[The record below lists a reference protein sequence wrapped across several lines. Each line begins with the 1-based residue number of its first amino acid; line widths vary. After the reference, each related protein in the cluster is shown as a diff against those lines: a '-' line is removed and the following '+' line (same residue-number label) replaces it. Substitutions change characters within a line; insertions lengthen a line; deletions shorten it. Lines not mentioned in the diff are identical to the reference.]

1 MYVVIDSNIWISEL
15 GLSTAKG
22 LTLQFH
28 IKQQGA
34 VIAIPEVVRREVET
48 NIRNALS
55 DHCENIKKSHR
66 QLLSIFGKLKEV
78 VLPDENEI
86 SKCVEDI
93 FEKVSASKLEIPFS
107 IESANQSLDK
117 VIKGHPPSGPKNQQ
131 FKDGVIWA
139 DCLVLMESG
148 NVTLV
153 TEDKA
158 FYQDRTFGKGLDA
171 SLKQET
177 TERKNQ
183 LKIFSSIT
191 DLLDEIQTPVEIDEK
206 SLVLV
211 FFEEVKESINRI
223 LDNKG
228 FETSGEPTVSVSSYI
243 TEEVDNLF
251 IEFQIIFNCN
261 DTTGGNRT
269 PAFLTLNGEAT
280 YNIIDKTFSGF
291 RNQGECLDF
300 FDSDGKQQSKSGVFM
315 MGNIVLG
322 HRDVEHIV
330 RHKITD

>member
-1 MYVVIDSNIWISEL
+1 MHVVIDSNIWISEL

-22 LTLQFH
+22 LALQFH

-48 NIRNALS
+48 NIRNTLS
-55 DHCENIKKSHR
+55 GHCDNIKKSHR

-78 VLPDENEI
+78 VLPDENAI
-86 SKCVEDI
+86 NKCVEDI
-93 FEKVSASKLEIPFS
+93 FEKVSAAKLDIPFS
-107 IESANQSLDK
+107 IGSASQSLDK
-117 VIKGHPPSGPKNQQ
+117 VIKGLPPSGPKNQQ

-139 DCLVLMESG
+139 DCLTLMDDG
-148 NVTLV
+148 DVILV

-158 FYQDRTFGKGLDA
+158 FYQDKNFEKGLAA

-191 DLLDEIQTPVEIDEK
+191 DLLEKIKKPVEIDEK
-206 SLVLV
+206 SLVHE
-211 FFEEVKESINRI
+211 FCGETQKSINR
-223 LDNKG
+223 LLEQNG
-228 FETSGEPTVSVSSYI
+228 FETSGDPTVSVSSYI

-251 IEFQIIFNCN
+251 IEFEIIFHCN
-261 DTTGGNRT
+261 DITDLNRT
-269 PAFLTLNGEAT
+269 QAVLTLKGEAT
-280 YNIIDKTFSGF
+280 FKTTDKTFFDF
-291 RNQGECLDF
+291 RNQGECLDYI
-300 FDSDGKQQSKSGVFM
+300 DVDGKQQSKNVVFM
-315 MGNIVLG
+315 VGNIVIG

-330 RHKITD
+330 RHKIT